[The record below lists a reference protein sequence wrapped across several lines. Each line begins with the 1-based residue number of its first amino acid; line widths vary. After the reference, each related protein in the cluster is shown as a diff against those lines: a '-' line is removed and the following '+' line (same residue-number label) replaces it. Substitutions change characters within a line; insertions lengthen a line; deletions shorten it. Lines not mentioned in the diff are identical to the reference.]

1 VLLALYLGLQPE
13 LVFEQLV
20 LGLLQLPPWQLPLA
34 CALFIPP
41 KSNLNNPNMFLLK
54 QKSIKI

>member
-1 VLLALYLGLQPE
+1 LALFVGLQPE

-20 LGLLQLPPWQLPLA
+20 LGLLQLAPWQLPLA
-34 CALFIPP
+34 SSLFIPLKRKLKIP
-41 KSNLNNPNMFLLK
+41 KNMFLLK